1 MQRIKINL
9 KHILMIKKS
18 MILAVMAIGLIS
30 ACGDK
35 KAKEV
40 KVDAPIEKVTTEIS
54 EEASKADA
62 ELKAANKKVED
73 SLRKVDSI
81 QQVIDHGHAH

>member
-1 MQRIKINL
+1 
-9 KHILMIKKS
+9 MIKKS

-40 KVDAPIEKVTTEIS
+40 KVDTAAEKASTEINK
-54 EEASKADA
+54 EASKAETDIKLA
-62 ELKAANKKVED
+62 TKAVED

>member
-1 MQRIKINL
+1 
-9 KHILMIKKS
+9 MIKKS

-30 ACGDK
+30 ACGNK
-35 KAKEV
+35 KTKEV
-40 KVDAPIEKVTTEIS
+40 NVEAPIEKVTTEIS
-54 EEASKADA
+54 KEASEA
-62 ELKAANKKVED
+62 EVEIKAAKKAVED

>member
-1 MQRIKINL
+1 
-9 KHILMIKKS
+9 MIKKS

-40 KVDAPIEKVTTEIS
+40 KVDTAAKKASTEINK
-54 EEASKADA
+54 EASKAETDIKLA
-62 ELKAANKKVED
+62 TKAVED